1 MKKQGF
7 EFSFTWLFVLIVG
20 ATILIL
26 AIFMASRLITREG
39 QTYNTE
45 VAADLGASLI
55 PIETTIESGKYYP
68 LAFPAETRITNECIP
83 DGTFGMQEIS
93 TSVRSGIGEE
103 WPEEGIPYRTS
114 NAFIFSSPEFQSE
127 KAHVIAAPI
136 MMPYKIGNALALYHE
151 PYCFVDAPE
160 EFEDSIVSLGAEG
173 MSVVDQRSG
182 CLAESITVC
191 FGGSGCDIHVQVT
204 RGTEGTIRKNSQTLA
219 FIDGLF
225 YAALVSDKTLY
236 DCQLTRIRKRAS
248 ELARIYA
255 EKGVYLDARGCSNSL
270 TGPLSLYQARLL
282 TNAPLDSIMNDAEAL
297 QYANERL
304 ACRVF

>member
-45 VAADLGASLI
+45 VAADLGAALI

-68 LAFPAETRITNECIP
+68 LEFPGETRITNECVP
-83 DGTFGMQEIS
+83 EGTFGVQEIY
-93 TSVRSGIGEE
+93 TSVRSGIGDE
-103 WPEEGIPYRTS
+103 WSEEGIPYRTS
-114 NAFIFSSPEFQSE
+114 NAFIFSSPGFQSK
-127 KAHVIAAPI
+127 KAHVIATPI
-136 MMPYKIGNALALYHE
+136 ALPYKVGNALALYSE
-151 PYCFVDAPE
+151 SYCFVSAPE

-173 MSVVDQRSG
+173 MTVVDQRSG
-182 CLAESITVC
+182 CPTGSISVC
-191 FGGSGCDIHVQVT
+191 FSGSGCDIQVQIT
-204 RGTEGTIRKNSQTLA
+204 RGLQGTLRKDSQTII
-219 FIDGLF
+219 FIEGLF
-225 YAALVSDKTLY
+225 YAALVSDKPQY

-255 EKGVYLDARGCSNSL
+255 EKGVYLDARGCANSL
-270 TGPLSLYQARLL
+270 TGPLTLYQAQLL
-282 TNAPLDSIMNDAEAL
+282 TNAPLDTIMNDAEAL
-297 QYANERL
+297 ERANERL
-304 ACRVF
+304 VCRVF